1 MAGGGSERQTLLLLK
16 HLDREA
22 FRPLLYLTHR
32 RGVLLEQVPPDVPV
46 LSFDDAPAVPT
57 PRWPGRVGAY
67 HHRYLASLLK
77 RFAID
82 VIYDRTFQMTMLA
95 GPAARATRIPRV
107 STIVSPPSLA
117 VPLLEQRYQHWKRR
131 RLAKA
136 YRQASQ
142 VVAVSQAAADS
153 AATYYGLP
161 IDKILTLHNP
171 IDVAETRRRG
181 ALPCRQAVQAA
192 AHDAVR
198 LACIGRLSI
207 EKGQSVLLQAM
218 HLATQRTNLPAWK
231 LFLVGEGPDGEQLA
245 RQAAQHGLAAR
256 IQFTGHLANP
266 LPLLAQSHALILP
279 SLFEGFPN
287 VVLEAMSLGIPVIAS
302 DSGGTSE
309 LVKQGQLASLV
320 PAGNPDALAAEI
332 VKLLTGAEQAA
343 RAERRTQAQAA
354 IEADYAIEAFMP
366 RLTAILQAAAER

>member
-1 MAGGGSERQTLLLLK
+1 
-16 HLDREA
+16 
-22 FRPLLYLTHR
+22 
-32 RGVLLEQVPPDVPV
+32 
-46 LSFDDAPAVPT
+46 
-57 PRWPGRVGAY
+57 
-67 HHRYLASLLK
+67 
-77 RFAID
+77 
-82 VIYDRTFQMTMLA
+82 
-95 GPAARATRIPRV
+95 
-107 STIVSPPSLA
+107 
-117 VPLLEQRYQHWKRR
+117 
-131 RLAKA
+131 LAKA